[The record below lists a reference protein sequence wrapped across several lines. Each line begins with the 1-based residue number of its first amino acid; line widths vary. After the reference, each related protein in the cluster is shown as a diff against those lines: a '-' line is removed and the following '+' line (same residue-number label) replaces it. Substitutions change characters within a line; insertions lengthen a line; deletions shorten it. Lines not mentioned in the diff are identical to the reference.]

1 MVDGP
6 LLRFMQKD
14 FSFIGHHEQI
24 AGISSTI
31 KRDGEILKNSI
42 KLGLPIY

>member
-1 MVDGP
+1 
-6 LLRFMQKD
+6 MQKH
-14 FSFIGHHEQI
+14 FSFIGHPEQI

-31 KRDGEILKNSI
+31 EREGEILKNSI